1 MARPREFDI
10 DDVARKA
17 LFLFWRK
24 GYEATS
30 MSDIED
36 ATGLGRMSLYNV
48 FGDKDGL
55 FQFVLDRYIDATKR
69 LYSKYLTGGGISD
82 LETLFDAYTR
92 PQRLGPAGAWG
103 CLMLNSITAADGV
116 NARTRRKIESFRL
129 YAVDQIEAALVRAA
143 ELDEIDAP
151 QSFRELA
158 EFILITMWG
167 AKATIRHVGSPEAA
181 APVSRILRQILRGP
195 RPPRSRSERGV
206 RPRVKVTQRP

>member
-1 MARPREFDI
+1 MRIR
-10 DDVARKA
+10 
-17 LFLFWRK
+17 
-24 GYEATS
+24 
-30 MSDIED
+30 
-36 ATGLGRMSLYNV
+36 
-48 FGDKDGL
+48 
-55 FQFVLDRYIDATKR
+55 
-69 LYSKYLTGGGISD
+69 
-82 LETLFDAYTR
+82 
-92 PQRLGPAGAWG
+92 GP
-103 CLMLNSITAADGV
+103 SVSADGV

-181 APVSRILRQILRGP
+181 APVSRILRQILREP